1 MGEQDELLAIAH
13 LIRPH
18 GLRGEIVAEP
28 LVPEVVDAVELI
40 LDRRLFLRDK
50 AGKVS
55 ETRSVGLRRHQSR
68 WLISLDGIE
77 SIDDAETLR
86 SVELCLPR
94 AELPALPEGW
104 YYEADL
110 TACRVVDEH
119 FGEIG
124 QVEAL
129 ETTGAQPNLRVRR
142 PDGAAVLI
150 PWVKAYFT
158 SVDVPAG
165 ELKTNLPQDFPGL

>member
-1 MGEQDELLAIAH
+1 MAEDELLAIAH

-40 LDRRLFLRDK
+40 LDRRLFLRDR

-55 ETRSVGLRRHQSR
+55 ETRGVGLRPHQRR
-68 WLISLDGIE
+68 WLITLDGIASMDE
-77 SIDDAETLR
+77 AETMR
-86 SVELCLPR
+86 GVELCLPR
-94 AELPALPEGW
+94 GELPALPEGW

-110 TACRVVDEH
+110 TRCRVIDEH

-129 ETTGAQPNLRVRR
+129 ETASAQPSLRVRR
-142 PDGAAVLI
+142 ENGAAVLI